1 MIWTILQAI
10 ILGVIQGI
18 AEFAPISSSAHLII
32 VPWLFGWDN
41 PVTSSLTFD
50 MALHLGTLAAVLVY
64 FRVELWRLLR
74 AGVLSIVERK
84 IGDDFERK
92 LAWLLIL
99 GTIPAAIIG
108 VLAED
113 TIDSIFHSEGGVI
126 STEAMIV
133 LALLLGGVGLL
144 MWLVEKVARH
154 DRPLETMGAKD
165 ALLIGSA
172 QSLAL
177 FPGVSRSGSTLIAG
191 MALGFKRDMAA
202 RFSFLLAV
210 PITAAAG
217 LKSMLDVSGD
227 LQAGLLTTS
236 DLMLIVIGVL
246 SAGIAGFLCIHY
258 LLRYLR
264 NSTVMIFV
272 YYRLAM
278 AALVIVVALWRAW

>member
-64 FRVELWRLLR
+64 FRVDLWRLLR

-84 IGDDFERK
+84 IGDDFDRK

-113 TIDSIFHSEGGVI
+113 TIDSLFHSEGTAIPTV
-126 STEAMIV
+126 AMIV

-154 DRPLETMGAKD
+154 DRPLEAMGVKET
-165 ALLIGSA
+165 LLIGSA

-217 LKSMLDVSGD
+217 LKSVLDVSGD

-236 DLMLIVIGVL
+236 DLMLIAIGVL

-272 YYRLAM
+272 YYRLGM

>member
-1 MIWTILQAI
+1 MISTILQAI

-32 VPWLFGWDN
+32 IPWLFGWDN

-64 FRVELWRLLR
+64 FRTDLWRLLR
-74 AGVLSIVERK
+74 AGVRSIVERK
-84 IGDDFERK
+84 IGDDFDRK

-113 TIDSIFHSEGGVI
+113 AIDSLFHSEGSAI
-126 STEAMIV
+126 PTAAMIV

-165 ALLIGSA
+165 TLLIGSA

-217 LKSMLDVSGD
+217 IKSVLDVGGD
-227 LQAGLLTTS
+227 LQAGLLATS

-264 NSTVMIFV
+264 NSTIMIFV
-272 YYRLAM
+272 YYRLGM